1 MVSGT
6 SVPDFLSPTLAPN
19 RTNIGGADNPDDPH
33 NNWGV
38 NSAQTAYILLR
49 APFRI
54 LKHADLMLTK

>member
-1 MVSGT
+1 MFPIFFAHAGGRIAS
-6 SVPDFLSPTLAPN
+6 
-19 RTNIGGADNPDDPH
+19 NIGGADNPDDPH

-54 LKHADLMLTK
+54 LKHAELMLTK